1 MKEQWTLGEVHNW
14 PLQQI
19 RPRHDLQARPG
30 GRTKADDVS
39 MANQLP
45 KIILD
50 VRFAD
55 GIEVVTSEAQAVA
68 A

>member
-1 MKEQWTLGEVHNW
+1 
-14 PLQQI
+14 
-19 RPRHDLQARPG
+19 
-30 GRTKADDVS
+30 

-55 GIEVVTSEAQAVA
+55 GIEVVTSKAQAVA